1 MKKYYLHLNNET
13 LGPFTLEELKIKK
26 ITKSTPVWFEGM
38 ENWKYGGEIA
48 ELQAVFIAVP
58 PPITAF
64 KAVPPAAKEEQKA
77 AQRTILGLSKSTF
90 FWVLSIFILL
100 VGTLIFDQYQQ
111 NRSDELEQ
119 KNKITE
125 RENQQFLLQQKEIE
139 EQKNQI
145 AAQEKLEFERV
156 VQERKQTIS
165 NRLKAIEQLL
175 LENTT
180 ALEDAKEQLSTAKDF
195 KLLRTSGERNDEIRL
210 IELNIEQYSG
220 AIEKL
225 KEESAQLNLEL
236 EKIH

>member
-145 AAQEKLEFERV
+145 AAQ
-156 VQERKQTIS
+156 
-165 NRLKAIEQLL
+165 
-175 LENTT
+175 
-180 ALEDAKEQLSTAKDF
+180 
-195 KLLRTSGERNDEIRL
+195 KLLDQAG
-210 IELNIEQYSG
+210 Y
-220 AIEKL
+220 K
-225 KEESAQLNLEL
+225 
-236 EKIH
+236 

>member
-48 ELQAVFIAVP
+48 ELQAIFIAVP
-58 PPITAF
+58 PPISAF
-64 KAVPPAAKEEQKA
+64 KAVPPAAKEEQKV

-100 VGTLIFDQYQQ
+100 VGTFIFDQYQQ

-156 VQERKQTIS
+156 VQEQKQTIS